1 MPLILPEMPDMQM
14 PAVRIPFSVAFCD
27 GLKEDSANDLLKK
40 RLMAENKQVLKLLND
55 ANQQEANQRFNHENY
70 EKLLSKKDYSGISE
84 AYKND
89 AIDFSYVPRKPKF
102 YRVLL
107 DMKSEE
113 GNEMIKKY
121 FESGVMEEMRTLGL
135 LKYQKIME
143 SAVKRENYLIAN
155 LALDY
160 MIAAMAKEVDT
171 EGFKESDWRMSYGT
185 FSRYGFLHLRSFPQR
200 TKRFGFWY
208 FNLTE
213 NERQMFKFYD
223 KYNRI
228 FVSHQLTHHCMGLY
242 EFPRF
247 F

>member
-1 MPLILPEMPDMQM
+1 
-14 PAVRIPFSVAFCD
+14 
-27 GLKEDSANDLLKK
+27 
-40 RLMAENKQVLKLLND
+40 MAERNKQVLKLLYD
-55 ANQQEANQRFNHENY
+55 ANQQETNQHFNHKNY
-70 EKLLSKKDYSGISE
+70 EKLLSKEDYSGISE

-89 AIDFSYVPRKPKF
+89 AIDFSYVPRKPRF

-107 DMKSEE
+107 DMNSKE

-135 LKYQKIME
+135 LKYQNIIE

-160 MIAAMAKEVDT
+160 MIAAMLKEVDT
-171 EGFKESDWRMSYGT
+171 EGFKESDRLMSHGT
-185 FSRYGFLHLRSFPQR
+185 FMRYGFLHLRSFPEK
-200 TKRFGFWY
+200 TKTFGFWS

-228 FVSHQLTHHCMGLY
+228 FVDHQLTHWCMGLY
-242 EFPRF
+242 ELPRLF
-247 F
+247 